1 MKALATALRRA
12 AKFSLIASAAV
23 IVALAL
29 ARDGRPAAADG
40 AGEIVISQ
48 SDTAPTPVT
57 SLVLMAG
64 GEPLDLYV
72 WIKNLVYQGG
82 ASAFQVKF
90 TYAGDIVHVTHIYP
104 DTAWLGQTG
113 RSVACLGAGIDNEQG
128 EAYVTCNTLQIPP
141 PYGPEGTGKLAKIT
155 VAPMS
160 EVALTALDFT
170 VYTWLV
176 DTPPNPDDIQ
186 QIPVKAPAVTVQV
199 AHCADFDGGGVRVA
213 DILYVVQRYFGT
225 DLTADLNKS
234 GNVNVSDILISV
246 QEYFQDCPA

>member
-1 MKALATALRRA
+1 MKALAAAFRGV

-40 AGEIVISQ
+40 AGEIVISE
-48 SDTAPTPVT
+48 SDTDPTPIS

-72 WIKNLVYQGG
+72 WVKDLVYSGG

-90 TYAGDIVHVTHIYP
+90 SYSGDLVNVTYIYP
-104 DTAWLGQTG
+104 DIVWLGSTG
-113 RSVACLGAGIDNEQG
+113 RSVACLGSGIDNELG
-128 EAYVTCNTLQIPP
+128 VAYVACNTLQIPP
-141 PYGPEGTGKLAKIT
+141 PYGAQGTGLLAQIT
-155 VAPMS
+155 VAPME

-170 VYTWLV
+170 EDTWLV

-186 QIPVKAPAVTVQV
+186 QIPVKSPSLTVQL
-199 AHCADFDGGGVRVA
+199 ANCADFDGGGVRVS
-213 DILYVVQRYFGT
+213 DILYIVERYFGS
-225 DLTADLNKS
+225 DLTADLNKN
-234 GNVNVSDILISV
+234 GDVTVVDILIGV